1 MKVLFLHRFAPA
13 QYRHLAAFLAA
24 DAANDVRFVAAE
36 REAEPPDPRV
46 GLTLY
51 APARAA
57 HPTTHHYLQF
67 AENAVLHGQA
77 AFRAM
82 RQLAAE
88 GFRPDVICA
97 HAGFGPGMFAADA
110 FPGVPIV
117 AYAEW
122 FYRARDSD
130 ADFLPGS
137 AVSEDDACRLR
148 LRNAGI
154 LVELAAAARIVSPTA
169 FQRDQFPPGIRE
181 RIAVLHD
188 GVDTAYFAPG
198 PAEPVPGLAV
208 PEDAPLV
215 TYATRGLD
223 PYRGFPEFM
232 RAAAILL
239 RRHTSLHVAV
249 AGEDKVFYGAAA
261 PEGETWRSQ
270 MLKALPDLDRSRL
283 HFLGPLPLAAY
294 RALLRRATAH
304 VYLTV
309 PFVLSWSLIEAMATG
324 AAIVASDTA
333 PVREVMRDRAEG
345 LLVPFASPEAIA
357 AACGTILSTENMRA
371 ELARAARMTALA
383 TFSRKSLLP
392 QQVSLLKEI
401 TVSSLN

>member
-1 MKVLFLHRFAPA
+1 MKVLFLHRYFPA
-13 QYRHLAAFLAA
+13 QYRHLAAALSA
-24 DAANDVRFVAAE
+24 DPANEVRFVAAE
-36 REAEPPDPRV
+36 REAESADPRV
-46 GLTLY
+46 RLSLY
-51 APARAA
+51 TPSRAA

-77 AFRAM
+77 AFRQM
-82 RQLAAE
+82 RQLAE
-88 GFRPDVICA
+88 DGFRPDVICA

-110 FPGVPIV
+110 FPGVPIL

-154 LVELAAAARIVSPTA
+154 LVELAAATRIVSPTQ

-181 RIAVLHD
+181 RIEVLHD
-188 GVDTAYFAPG
+188 GVDTDYFTPG
-198 PAEPVPGLAV
+198 PAGPVPGLAI
-208 PEDAPLV
+208 PPDAPLV

-239 RRHTSLHVAV
+239 QRYPELQVAI

-261 PEGETWRSQ
+261 PAGETWRSQ
-270 MLKALPDLDRSRL
+270 MLKELADLDLGRV
-283 HFLGPLPLAAY
+283 HFLGALALADY
-294 RALLRRATAH
+294 RALLRRSAAH

-333 PVREVMRDRAEG
+333 PVREAMRDGREG
-345 LLVPFASPEAIA
+345 LLAPFKSPEAIA
-357 AACGTILSTENMRA
+357 ARIGEILSTESLRA
-371 ELARAARMTALA
+371 DLSRAARMAALA
-383 TFSRKSLLP
+383 RYSRKSLLP
-392 QQVSLLKEI
+392 QHVSVIESTQYRL
-401 TVSSLN
+401 

>member
-1 MKVLFLHRFAPA
+1 MKILFLHRFFPA
-13 QYRHLAAFLAA
+13 QYRHVAAALAA
-24 DAANDVRFVAAE
+24 DPANEVRFVAAE
-36 REAEPPDPRV
+36 REAEPADPRV
-46 GLTLY
+46 RLSLY
-51 APARAA
+51 MRSRAA

-77 AFRAM
+77 AFRQM
-82 RQLAAE
+82 RALAAE

-110 FPGVPIV
+110 FPGVPII

-122 FYRARDSD
+122 FYRARNSD
-130 ADFLPGS
+130 ADFLPLGVDGGS
-137 AVSEDDACRLR
+137 AVSDDDACRLR

-154 LVELAAAARIVSPTA
+154 LVELAAATRILSPTQ

-181 RIAVLHD
+181 RIEVLHD
-188 GVDTAYFAPG
+188 GVDTEYFAPG
-198 PAEPVPGLAV
+198 PAGPVPGLAI
-208 PEDAPLV
+208 PREAPLV

-239 RRHTSLHVAV
+239 RQHPGLQVAV
-249 AGEDKVFYGAAA
+249 AGEDKVFYGAQA
-261 PEGETWRSQ
+261 PAGETWRSQ
-270 MLKALPDLDRSRL
+270 MLKELPGLDTGRV
-283 HFLGPLPLAAY
+283 HFLGALSLADY
-294 RALLRRATAH
+294 RALLRRSTVH

-333 PVREVMRDRAEG
+333 PVREAMRDGQEG
-345 LLVPFASPEAIA
+345 LLAPFTSPEAIA
-357 AACGTILSTENMRA
+357 ARIARILSTESLRA
-371 ELARAARMTALA
+371 DLTRAARMAALA
-383 TFSRKSLLP
+383 RYSRKSLLP
-392 QQVSLLKEI
+392 QHVSVIES
-401 TVSSLN
+401 TQ